1 MSLWP
6 EAIKDSPV
14 GLIRDLKTEL
24 NKLLLT
30 FETTMFGFQVRLR
43 R

>member
-1 MSLWP
+1 MSLLP
-6 EAIKDSPV
+6 EEIEDSPL

-30 FETTMFGFQVRLR
+30 FETTMFEFQVSSS
-43 R
+43 